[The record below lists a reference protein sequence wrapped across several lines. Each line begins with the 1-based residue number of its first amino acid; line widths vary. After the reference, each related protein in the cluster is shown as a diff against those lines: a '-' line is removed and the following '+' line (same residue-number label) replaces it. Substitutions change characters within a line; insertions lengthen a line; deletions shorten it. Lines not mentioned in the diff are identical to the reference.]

1 MCTNAIFGF
10 GRQHSGAAFH
20 GRGASQN
27 MEAKQV
33 LSTYAVVAANR
44 HGRRH
49 PPGMHLASAASRSC
63 GFPLEM

>member
-10 GRQHSGAAFH
+10 GRQHSGVAFH

-33 LSTYAVVAANR
+33 LSTYAAVAANL
-44 HGRRH
+44 HA
-49 PPGMHLASAASRSC
+49 PLPGMHLASAASRSC